1 MLPMD
6 KQILMKEKLL
16 SLFDWISA
24 PIKPPAVDTSTSTTA
39 KQSSPSPTK
48 TGNKLSSP
56 KSINA
61 SKEKTD
67 QADVSVAAAAPSLEA
82 VGGAVSANNTSRTES
97 TPSRTDVKRSVDSDA
112 SQASTSLLSITSTKT
127 SNKRSL
133 TEEDDTNTD
142 DVQTESSSK
151 RVKVGDGDGAA
162 KITQLSAAGSSDSVK
177 TAAAVS
183 EKEGSAEDSQSR
195 AVAADVS
202 ATASNRLAGH
212 TLYLCGR
219 QGLTPQLLT
228 IALHASP
235 FPGLCCLIS
244 QEQGV
249 SQG

>member
-1 MLPMD
+1 MLPND

-24 PIKPPAVDTSTSTTA
+24 PIKPPAVDLSTPLTA
-39 KQSSPSPTK
+39 KHSSPSPTK
-48 TGNKLSSP
+48 TGNKSSSP
-56 KSINA
+56 NSINA

-67 QADVSVAAAAPSLEA
+67 QADFSVAAAAPSLEA
-82 VGGAVSANNTSRTES
+82 AGGAVSADDTSRVES

-112 SQASTSLLSITSTKT
+112 SQASTSLLSITTTKT

-151 RVKVGDGDGAA
+151 RVKVGDGDAAA
-162 KITQLSAAGSSDSVK
+162 KITQLSATGISDSVE
-177 TAAAVS
+177 TAPAVS
-183 EKEGSAEDSQSR
+183 EKEGSTEDSQSS

-212 TLYLCGR
+212 TLYLCG
-219 QGLTPQLLT
+219 
-228 IALHASP
+228 H
-235 FPGLCCLIS
+235 
-244 QEQGV
+244 
-249 SQG
+249 